1 MPRQPSLDIVK
12 TGKLTVPL
20 LVFINDTQ
28 SERLVALGKRLG
40 RSKSSLV
47 REAIM
52 ALLGMY
58 GNPPAE
64 KGGN

>member
-1 MPRQPSLDIVK
+1 MK
-12 TGKLTVPL
+12 TGRLSQRL
-20 LVFINDTQ
+20 LVPINLTQ
-28 SERLVALGKRLG
+28 NERLTELAHRLG